1 MRWRPGFPRSS
12 SMSRRWS
19 RRTSRPSSDC
29 PRAISSTGSSRPISC
44 SGSVPRPIGPTTARR
59 SSACTSAARPPT
71 RGAASRAFPDTTR
84 HARFSRTGSAFRRIR
99 EARGATCVAF
109 EVRCASS
116 IETGPRRVSTESYL
130 RPGIAGEKAYDPMR
144 EPRFT
149 EIATFMRAPLAATLE
164 SVDIGL
170 IGVPTD
176 LGVTNRPGA
185 RHGPR
190 EIRNA
195 SSLMRAFNLGLGVNP
210 YELCRIADLGD
221 VHLSH
226 RYDLE
231 RQNEDIEAFYRKVKA
246 AHVIPISAGG
256 DHSITYPIFK
266 AIAARAPIGMVH
278 IDAHTDT
285 WGEFFGSKFTHG
297 APFRLAVE
305 AGVLDPK
312 RTIQIGIR
320 GGQNFMDGIEFS
332 RSHGMRVVFIEEFA
346 SLGVDRVIE
355 EARAVVGDRP
365 TYISFDVDGLDP
377 VYAPGTGT
385 PEVGGI
391 TTLEAQRL
399 LRGLR
404 GLNLIGG
411 DVVEVA
417 PPYDQTGN
425 TALVG
430 ATMMFEI
437 LCLIADR
444 HFGAGRGGRAGDR

>member
-1 MRWRPGFPRSS
+1 ML
-12 SMSRRWS
+12 
-19 RRTSRPSSDC
+19 
-29 PRAISSTGSSRPISC
+29 
-44 SGSVPRPIGPTTARR
+44 
-59 SSACTSAARPPT
+59 
-71 RGAASRAFPDTTR
+71 
-84 HARFSRTGSAFRRIR
+84 R
-99 EARGATCVAF
+99 E
-109 EVRCASS
+109 
-116 IETGPRRVSTESYL
+116 ESLQHL
-130 RPGIAGEKAYDPMR
+130 RPGLAKMLRNVHLGPPSTPEGVFYAMLPAPPGRAPQCREATIVSSETYFKADISGQRPYDPMK

-149 EIATFMRAPLAATLE
+149 EIATFMRAPLASSLAN
-164 SVDIGL
+164 VDIGL

-195 SSLMRAFNLGLGVNP
+195 SSLMRGYNLGLGVNP

-221 VHLSH
+221 VRLSH

-231 RQNEDIEAFYRKVKA
+231 KQNEDIEAFYRAVKA
-246 AHVIPISAGG
+246 AGVLPVSAGG
-256 DHSITYPIFK
+256 DHSITYPIFR
-266 AIAARAPIGMVH
+266 AIAAERPVGMVH

-320 GGQNFMDGIEFS
+320 GGQNFLDGIEFS

-346 SLGVDRVIE
+346 DLGVERVIAL
-355 EARAVVGDRP
+355 AREVVGDAP
-365 TYISFDVDGLDP
+365 AYLSFDVDGLDP

-404 GLNLIGG
+404 GMNFIGG

-444 HFGAGRGGRAGDR
+444 HFGAGKRAAGAALRSR

>member
-1 MRWRPGFPRSS
+1 LTDDFYSKK
-12 SMSRRWS
+12 
-19 RRTSRPSSDC
+19 
-29 PRAISSTGSSRPISC
+29 
-44 SGSVPRPIGPTTARR
+44 
-59 SSACTSAARPPT
+59 PPV
-71 RGAASRAFPDTTR
+71 GGDK
-84 HARFSRTGSAFRRIR
+84 
-99 EARGATCVAF
+99 VN
-109 EVRCASS
+109 
-116 IETGPRRVSTESYL
+116 
-130 RPGIAGEKAYDPMR
+130 PMR

-149 EIATFMRAPLAATLE
+149 EIATFMRAPLAE
-164 SVDIGL
+164 SLDNVDIGL

-176 LGVTNRPGA
+176 LGVTNRAGA

-190 EIRNA
+190 EIRNS
-195 SSLMRAFNLGLGVNP
+195 SSLMRTFNLGMNVNP
-210 YELCRIADLGD
+210 YELCHVADLGD
-221 VHLSH
+221 VKFSH
-226 RYDLE
+226 RYDLNKQVE
-231 RQNEDIEAFYRKVKA
+231 EIEAFFQKIVEKN
-246 AHVIPISAGG
+246 ILPISAGG
-256 DHSITYPIFK
+256 DHSITYPILK
-266 AIAARAPIGMVH
+266 AIAKEEPVGMVH

-285 WGEFFGSKFTHG
+285 WGEIWGSKFHHG

-320 GGQNFMDGIEFS
+320 GGQNFMEGIEFS
-332 RSHGMRVVFIEEFA
+332 QSHGMRVVFMDEFSA
-346 SLGVDRVIE
+346 LGVEKVIQ
-355 EARAVVGDRP
+355 EARKTVGEGK

-391 TTLEAQRL
+391 TTLEAQQL

-417 PPYDQTGN
+417 PPFDNTGN

-437 LCLIADR
+437 LSLIADSN
-444 HFGAGRGGRAGDR
+444 FG

>member
-1 MRWRPGFPRSS
+1 MDYIKP
-12 SMSRRWS
+12 
-19 RRTSRPSSDC
+19 DV
-29 PRAISSTGSSRPISC
+29 TGSHR
-44 SGSVPRPIGPTTARR
+44 
-59 SSACTSAARPPT
+59 
-71 RGAASRAFPDTTR
+71 
-84 HARFSRTGSAFRRIR
+84 
-99 EARGATCVAF
+99 
-109 EVRCASS
+109 
-116 IETGPRRVSTESYL
+116 
-130 RPGIAGEKAYDPMR
+130 YDPMK
-144 EPRFT
+144 EPRYT
-149 EIATFMRAPLAATLE
+149 DIATFMRAPLARSLAGI
-164 SVDIGL
+164 DIGL

-195 SSLMRAFNLGLGVNP
+195 SSLMRTYNLALGVNP

-226 RYDLE
+226 RFDLE
-231 RQNEDIEAFYRKVKA
+231 RQNADIEAFYRKVHEA
-246 AHVIPISAGG
+246 GIRPVSAGG
-256 DHSITYPIFK
+256 DHSITYPIFRG
-266 AIAARAPIGMVH
+266 IAAGGALGMVH
-278 IDAHTDT
+278 VDAHTDT
-285 WGEFFGSKFTHG
+285 WGEFYGSKFTHG

-320 GGQNFMDGIEFS
+320 GGQNYLDGIEFS
-332 RSHGMRVVFIEEFA
+332 RDHGMRVVFMEEFA
-346 SLGVDRVIE
+346 QIGVERVIQL
-355 EARAVVGDRP
+355 AREVVGDRP
-365 TYISFDVDGLDP
+365 TYVSFDVDGLDP

-385 PEVGGI
+385 PEIGGI
-391 TTLEAQRL
+391 STLDAQRL

-404 GLNLIGG
+404 GLDLVGG

-417 PPYDQTGN
+417 PPYDPSGN

-444 HFGAGRGGRAGDR
+444 HFGLPRA

>member
-1 MRWRPGFPRSS
+1 MSDQTYSKRPAVG
-12 SMSRRWS
+12 
-19 RRTSRPSSDC
+19 
-29 PRAISSTGSSRPISC
+29 
-44 SGSVPRPIGPTTARR
+44 
-59 SSACTSAARPPT
+59 
-71 RGAASRAFPDTTR
+71 GAP
-84 HARFSRTGSAFRRIR
+84 
-99 EARGATCVAF
+99 
-109 EVRCASS
+109 
-116 IETGPRRVSTESYL
+116 
-130 RPGIAGEKAYDPMR
+130 YDPMK
-144 EPRFT
+144 EPRFA
-149 EIATFMRAPLAATLE
+149 EIPTFMRAPMAESLE
-164 SVDIGL
+164 DLDIGL

-176 LGVTNRPGA
+176 LGVTNRAGA

-195 SSLMRAFNLGLGVNP
+195 SSLMRTFNLGLGVNP

-221 VHLSH
+221 VRFER

-231 RQNEDIEAFYRKVKA
+231 CQVQDIESFFSRVHA
-246 AHVIPISAGG
+246 AGVIPISAGG

-266 AIAARAPIGMVH
+266 AIAADTPIGMVH
-278 IDAHTDT
+278 IDAHCDT
-285 WGEFFGSKFTHG
+285 WGEIWGSKFHHG

-305 AGVLDPK
+305 DGLLDPK

-332 RSHGMRVVFIEEFA
+332 QSSGMRVMFIDEFA
-346 SLGVDRVIE
+346 DLGVEAVIK
-355 EARAVVGDRP
+355 EARRVVGGGP

-399 LRGLR
+399 LRGLK
-404 GLNLIGG
+404 GLNLVGG

-417 PPYDQTGN
+417 PPFDPSGN

-430 ATMMFEI
+430 ASMMFEI
-437 LCLIADR
+437 LCLVADSLS
-444 HFGAGRGGRAGDR
+444 DPSKP

>member
-1 MRWRPGFPRSS
+1 MK
-12 SMSRRWS
+12 
-19 RRTSRPSSDC
+19 PSHYLK
-29 PRAISSTGSSRPISC
+29 
-44 SGSVPRPIGPTTARR
+44 
-59 SSACTSAARPPT
+59 
-71 RGAASRAFPDTTR
+71 PD
-84 HARFSRTGSAFRRIR
+84 
-99 EARGATCVAF
+99 V
-109 EVRCASS
+109 
-116 IETGPRRVSTESYL
+116 L
-130 RPGIAGEKAYDPMR
+130 GEDAYDPIK
-144 EPRFT
+144 EPRYT
-149 EIATFMRAPLAATLE
+149 DIATFMRAPLARTLE
-164 SVDIGL
+164 GVDIGL

-210 YELCRIADLGD
+210 YDLCRISDLGD
-221 VHLSH
+221 VRFTN

-231 RQNEDIEAFYRKVKA
+231 LQVAEIEAFYRRVHQA
-246 AHVIPISAGG
+246 GVRPVSAGG
-256 DHSITYPIFK
+256 DHSITYPIFRG
-266 AIAARAPIGMVH
+266 IASAAVPLGMVH

-305 AGVLDPK
+305 NGVLDPT

-320 GGQNFMDGIEFS
+320 GGQNSLESVEFS
-332 RSHGMRVVFIEEFA
+332 KSHGMRVMFIEEFA
-346 SLGVDRVIE
+346 DLGLERVIA
-355 EARAVVGDRP
+355 EARRVVGAGP

-385 PEVGGI
+385 PEIGGI

-417 PPYDQTGN
+417 PPYDPTGN

-430 ATMMFEI
+430 ASLMFEI
-437 LCLIADR
+437 VCLVADA
-444 HFGAGRGGRAGDR
+444 HFGAERRAAHR